1 VKRGS
6 GGTVVNRRV
15 LNPCKDGSDSESS
28 HQINLTTL
36 ALQENFAESSD
47 NGEVN
52 LDDINMFVDQWEKVD
67 VMAAKV
73 M

>member
-1 VKRGS
+1 M
-6 GGTVVNRRV
+6 VNRRV
-15 LNPCKDGSDSESS
+15 LNPCQDGCDSESS
-28 HQINLTTL
+28 HQFKLTTL
-36 ALQENFAESSD
+36 NLQENFAESSD

-67 VMAAKV
+67 VMAVKV

>member
-1 VKRGS
+1 M
-6 GGTVVNRRV
+6 VNRRV
-15 LNPCKDGSDSESS
+15 LNPCQDGGDSESS

-36 ALQENFAESSD
+36 TLQENFAESSD